1 MQVDKEIE
9 LFETDQGERVAHLL
23 TQRETWAIE
32 AAMAANRPLLVEGE
46 PGVGKTQL
54 ASAAAIHLNRPLVT
68 MTVDSRTESRDL
80 LWTFDAVQ
88 RLAEAQIAAAV
99 LHVNHPTCESESES
113 FDANFKRLEEKL
125 KPARFVRPGPIWWAI
140 NWTTALKQLGDNEQ
154 PPDIPKPSPG
164 KPDWKVSDGVVV
176 LIDEIDK
183 ADRDLPNGLLEAF
196 GSRQF
201 TPHGWT
207 EPVKCIEKSNPSLM
221 IVTTN
226 RERALPGAFLRR
238 CLKLDL
244 SLPAVLGKHGE
255 RLTGAEAKPFLEYLT
270 ARGRLHF
277 PKASATRLNSAAEK
291 ILEFRVDAI
300 KSQETQ
306 KPGLAEFLDLVRA
319 IESLSSVHDADEV
332 FSNVCEFFRKPS
344 ERLHGG

>member
-1 MQVDKEIE
+1 MEDEQVE
-9 LFETDQGERVAHLL
+9 LFETKLGEKVTHLL
-23 TQRETWAIE
+23 TEREQWAIR
-32 AAMAANRPLLVEGE
+32 AAIAANRPLLVEGE

-54 ASAAAIHLNRPLVT
+54 ASAAAKLLNRPLVS

-88 RLAEAQIAAAV
+88 RLAEAQVTAAV
-99 LHVNHPTCESESES
+99 LHGGARDSENKKL
-113 FDANFKRLEEKL
+113 DDNFKLLDEKL
-125 KPARFVRPGPIWWAI
+125 KPAKFVRPGPIWWAI
-140 NWTTALKQLGDNEQ
+140 NWKSASVQLGAGESPPEIPEQ
-154 PPDIPKPSPG
+154 G
-164 KPDWKVSDGVVV
+164 WMESDGVVV

-201 TPHGWT
+201 TPHGWSQ
-207 EPVKCIEKSNPSLM
+207 PVKCVEQSKPSLM

-244 SLPAVLGKHGE
+244 VLPPVVGSQGE
-255 RLTGAEAKPFLEYLT
+255 KLDKANLEPFLTYLID
-270 ARGRLHF
+270 RGKLHF
-277 PKASATRLNSAAEK
+277 PKADPKRLVDAAHK
-291 ILEFRVDAI
+291 ILEFRIDAI
-300 KSQETQ
+300 KGQEAQ

-319 IESLSSVHDADEV
+319 VESLGTEFDANEV
-332 FSNVCEFFRKPS
+332 FNSVCEFFRKPP
-344 ERLHGG
+344 ERYHGG

>member
-1 MQVDKEIE
+1 MQGETIE
-9 LFETDQGERVAHLL
+9 LFETELGERVTHLL
-23 TQRETWAIE
+23 TERESWAIK

-54 ASAAAIHLNRPLVT
+54 ASAAAKMLNRPLVS

-80 LWTFDAVQ
+80 LWSFDAVQ
-88 RLAEAQIAAAV
+88 RLAEAQVAAAV
-99 LHVNHPTCESESES
+99 LHGTAPNCNAEA
-113 FDANFKRLEEKL
+113 FDENVKRLEENLRPSK
-125 KPARFVRPGPIWWAI
+125 FVRPGPIWWAI
-140 NWTTALKQLGDNEQ
+140 NWSTAASQLGPGEQ
-154 PPDIPKPSPG
+154 PPQKPKAG
-164 KPDWKVSDGVVV
+164 WKETDGVVV

-201 TPHGWT
+201 TPLGWST
-207 EPVKCIEKSNPSLM
+207 PVTSVKGSKPSLM

-244 SLPAVLGKHGE
+244 SLPTLVGDHGE
-255 RLTGAEAKPFLEYLT
+255 VLKKEAELQPFLTYLT
-270 ARGRLHF
+270 DRGKLHF
-277 PKASATRLNSAAEK
+277 PQADENRIDAAAKK
-291 ILEFRVDAI
+291 ILEYRIDAI
-300 KSQETQ
+300 NSHETQ

-319 IESLSSVHDADEV
+319 IESLSAQHDPDEV
-332 FSNVCEFFRKPS
+332 FKNICELFRKPP
-344 ERLHGG
+344 ERVHG

>member
-1 MQVDKEIE
+1 MQDESVE
-9 LFETDQGERVAHLL
+9 LFETNLGEKVTHLL
-23 TQRETWAIE
+23 TEREQWAIR
-32 AAMAANRPLLVEGE
+32 AAIAANRPLLVEGE

-54 ASAAAIHLNRPLVT
+54 ASAAAKLLNRPLVS

-88 RLAEAQIAAAV
+88 RLAEAQVAAAV
-99 LHVNHPTCESESES
+99 IHGLGKNCDGKA
-113 FDANFKRLEEKL
+113 FDDNFKQLEEKL
-125 KPARFVRPGPIWWAI
+125 KPSKFVRPGPIWWAI
-140 NWTTALKQLGDNEQ
+140 NWKTASEQLGHGESS
-154 PPDIPKPSPG
+154 PEIPKQG
-164 KPDWKVSDGVVV
+164 WQENDGVVV

-201 TPHGWT
+201 TPHGWSQ
-207 EPVKCIEKSNPSLM
+207 PVKSVDNSKPSLM

-244 SLPAVLGKHGE
+244 SLPPVVGIQGE
-255 RLTGAEAKPFLEYLT
+255 KLDESELKPFLAYLV
-270 ARGRLHF
+270 ARGKLHF
-277 PKASATRLNSAAEK
+277 PNATAKRLDDAAEK
-291 ILEFRVDAI
+291 ILEFRIDAI
-300 KSQETQ
+300 KGQETQ

-319 IESLSSVHDADEV
+319 IESLGSEHDGDDV
-332 FSNVCEFFRKPS
+332 FKNVCDFFRKPP
-344 ERLHGG
+344 ERLHGR

>member
-1 MQVDKEIE
+1 MEDEQVE
-9 LFETDQGERVAHLL
+9 LFETSLGEKVTHLL
-23 TQRETWAIE
+23 TEREQWAIR
-32 AAMAANRPLLVEGE
+32 AAIAANRPLLVEGE

-54 ASAAAIHLNRPLVT
+54 ASAAAKLLNRPLVS

-88 RLAEAQIAAAV
+88 RLAEAQVAAAV
-99 LHVNHPTCESESES
+99 IHGLGMNCEGKT
-113 FDANFKRLEEKL
+113 FDDNFKQLEEKL
-125 KPARFVRPGPIWWAI
+125 TPSKFVRPGPIWWAI
-140 NWTTALKQLGDNEQ
+140 NWKSASTQLGYGETS
-154 PPDIPKPSPG
+154 PEIPKEG
-164 KPDWKVSDGVVV
+164 WKENDGVVV

-201 TPHGWT
+201 TPHGWSQ
-207 EPVKCIEKSNPSLM
+207 PVKCVDHSKPSLM

-244 SLPAVLGKHGE
+244 ALPPVVGIQGE
-255 RLTGAEAKPFLEYLT
+255 RLSEAELKPFLAYLT
-270 ARGRLHF
+270 DRGNLHF
-277 PKASATRLNSAAEK
+277 PNADPKRLDAAAQK

-300 KSQETQ
+300 KGQETQ

-319 IESLSSVHDADEV
+319 VYSLGSEHEANEV
-332 FSNVCEFFRKPS
+332 FDNVCEFFRKPP